1 MILLIIF
8 IAYVIMQVISCKCAD
23 EVNPD
28 NENF

>member
-8 IAYVIMQVISCKCAD
+8 IAYVIMQVVSFKCAE